1 VDSLLNQ
8 GYYVLSLNEIQQS
21 GQDVKFSFSMGKV
34 KTRDLVVFTRQLS
47 TMIVAGLSILRCF
60 KILGAQTKNE
70 KLKEAVLA
78 IRDDMEA
85 GLAMWEAMARHPA
98 IFSKVYISMIKAGEI
113 GGVLDNVLDRLGEH
127 LEREEEINS
136 KIKSASIYPAIIS
149 VFAVLM
155 VFFIITFVMPT
166 FVGMFQTAGVV
177 LPLPTRILLNLGTFL
192 RDKII
197 LVGIIAGGAVV
208 LLQRWGKTEV
218 GRLFYDN
225 LLLHAPVI
233 GNTISRITVARFS
246 RTMGTLVQ
254 SGIPV
259 LQALEV
265 VEDVVGNAV
274 ISRAVSKARAG
285 IKEGET
291 ITGPLEETGVFEPM
305 VTQMIAVGEET
316 GSLDD
321 MLIRMSD
328 YFEREVMYTVDA
340 MMSVIE
346 PLLIIMVAVLVG
358 GVVIATLL
366 PIFDMMNMVG

>member
-1 VDSLLNQ
+1 MDSLLNQ

-60 KILGAQTKNE
+60 KILGAQTKNK